1 MGLDNMPNCMAN
13 EPLVKSA
20 KTVFDLVEALVD
32 LDGAT
37 VTELSNEIDRPTST
51 VHDYLQTLENEDYVV
66 REGKGYHI
74 SARFLELGTKR
85 RQQMPL
91 YQTAKPEMK
100 KLASK
105 TGEHASLM
113 TEENGLGVLLYTA
126 KGENAVKVNTFGGA
140 RSKLHM
146 TGPGKAILAHLSE
159 ERRDEIFNEHGLSP
173 RTDNTITSRKVLKEE
188 LEQIREQ
195 GYATDDQ
202 EMFDGMRA
210 VAAPLLRP
218 DGQVLGSISV
228 YGPVN
233 RLDKDRFSE
242 RIPQNVLQTA
252 NVIQVNMTYA

>member
-1 MGLDNMPNCMAN
+1 MSI
-13 EPLVKSA
+13 EPKVKSA

-37 VTELSNEIDRPTST
+37 VTELANEIDRPTST
-51 VHDYLQTLENEDYVV
+51 VHDYLQTLDSEGYVV
-66 REGKGYHI
+66 REGQGYHI

-91 YQTAKPEMK
+91 YQTAKPELQR
-100 KLASK
+100 LASE

-126 KGENAVKVNTFGGA
+126 KGEKAVKVNTFGGA

-146 TGPGKAILAHLSE
+146 TGPGKSILAHLSE
-159 ERRDEIFNEHGLSP
+159 ERRDEIFDEHGLTT
-173 RTDNTITSRKVLKEE
+173 RTDNTITSRELLKEE

-202 EMFDGMRA
+202 EIFKGMRA
-210 VAAPLLRP
+210 VAAPVLRP

-233 RLDKDRFSE
+233 RLDDDRFTE
-242 RIPQNVLQTA
+242 HIPQNVLQAA
-252 NVIQVNMTYA
+252 NVLQVNITYA